1 MRFLSL
7 VSVFAILSF
16 GTDFVARAQATD
28 NPFAGTPTRYSVDV
42 VTTQK
47 GGKTFTMRMYVDG
60 DRRRTEQDTANGR
73 LVLILRGDLNLM
85 YTIIVSRKAYRVRPL
100 DPSLLKSL
108 DAYELAKGMLI
119 SPDKVGTETVKGQV
133 CDKYRFSSA
142 PAKTQGSQE
151 AESNSTGFIWIS
163 QLTHLPVLSQTA
175 DATTEW
181 ENLDLG
187 PQDSSL
193 FTAPPDFQLVD

>member
-7 VSVFAILSF
+7 VSVSAILSF
-16 GTDFVARAQATD
+16 GTDFGARAQATD
-28 NPFAGTPTRYSVDV
+28 NPFAGTPTKYSVDV
-42 VTTQK
+42 VTTEK
-47 GGKTFTMRMYVDG
+47 AGKTFTMHTYVDG
-60 DRRRTEQDTANGR
+60 DRRRTEQDTANGQ

-85 YTIIVSRKAYRVRPL
+85 YTIIASRKAYRVRPL
-100 DPSLLKSL
+100 NPSLLKSL
-108 DAYELAKGMLI
+108 DAFELAKEMLI
-119 SPDKVGTETVKGQV
+119 SPYKVGTETVKGQV
-133 CDKYRFSSA
+133 CDKYRFSST
-142 PAKTQGSQE
+142 PAHGSQE
-151 AESNSTGFIWIS
+151 AESTSTGFIWIS

-193 FTAPPDFQLVD
+193 FTPPPEFQPVD

>member
-1 MRFLSL
+1 
-7 VSVFAILSF
+7 
-16 GTDFVARAQATD
+16 
-28 NPFAGTPTRYSVDV
+28 
-42 VTTQK
+42 
-47 GGKTFTMRMYVDG
+47 MRMYVDG
-60 DRRRTEQDTANGR
+60 DRRRTEQDTVNGR

-108 DAYELAKGMLI
+108 DAYELAKGMLL

-151 AESNSTGFIWIS
+151 AESTSTGFIWIS

-193 FTAPPDFQLVD
+193 FTAPPDFQLID